1 MNESSVP
8 AIGAEEGAF
17 VGTPFD
23 AGEAGILADHP
34 NQGVGFSPQSFE
46 IYLSRVRSGGQV
58 ELVVVKW

>member
-8 AIGAEEGAF
+8 AIGAEEGTF

-46 IYLSRVRSGGQV
+46 IYLGRICSGGPV
-58 ELVVVKW
+58 EPEVVEW